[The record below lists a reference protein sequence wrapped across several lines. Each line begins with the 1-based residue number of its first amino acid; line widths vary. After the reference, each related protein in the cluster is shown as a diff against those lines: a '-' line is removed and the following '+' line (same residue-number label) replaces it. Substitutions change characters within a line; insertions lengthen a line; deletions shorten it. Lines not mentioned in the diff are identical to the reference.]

1 MKQFNKKVLSATVS
15 MMMTW
20 AVCGS
25 IQTSIASDIEIYKDA
40 TKGKT
45 NILLMLDT
53 SGSMGISSLV
63 LPKNNAYGSPGDVTE
78 ALCGRDTVP
87 EYHNNGSTTSNIYQ
101 WHYNLK
107 DPVTNRTAI
116 KKTVNIGGTS
126 VDYYMRGCRKQ
137 INGQWVQEYD
147 RLSRLKDAILPLL
160 ASDELGSDVVMGL
173 GQFSSKTELTIG
185 NVSNR
190 LTDGHSGRI
199 LVPNAPLDTAQRLK
213 IARQIAEIKSL
224 DTITN
229 EDGTANS
236 NLKLS
241 SKNYPNVTKAA
252 SGTPTVHAYAEAG
265 AYMMGT
271 TTGGTGTNSGQV
283 NTIYDGY
290 MAMQNGSAQAYFIC
304 VEVGTTTTNALGA
317 TVQQCINNWPGY
329 DGNNRTVTTGTISGG
344 VFKPDSTSPTGWR
357 QITSQ
362 AAFKN
367 EVGSMDSAW
376 EVFSKMPEGWRYGG
390 WMKVNNEPMDIEPI
404 VGTVWTGY
412 AGGTIGIVSYRTS
425 PFSIKSGTVTR
436 TTTTKG
442 FLECG
447 SGFRVDTGWISLCYR
462 DDGPSNGKWVRDAS
476 PQERNNRTCYAPV
489 RGEHPIQNV
498 YDRNGSGNLQASEER
513 ANLNNTRFEDWGNKN
528 TDKKCVQSRWYEA
541 RTWGDVVTTVTD
553 HAPIDN
559 AGGFIY
565 SVDEAKNGSNYKAG
579 GTTNSCDGNGIYFLT
594 DGAPNSTKDT
604 MARTIMNH
612 SLANGAYAFTG
623 TPTSLKPVPL
633 KSNLFA
639 GETGGWEY
647 IGAYA
652 KKLRNRTLL
661 SNTQKNPAD
670 MSIKTAVVGFG
681 SSFAGITKKANGTY
695 DCDSAPNQDAKNA
708 CLWGS
713 AEYGDGGFYYA
724 ENSEDIKNSILDFV
738 DKAGADFE
746 PIATGSP
753 TIPVDS
759 LNPVQ
764 LQPYGYYAAFEPK
777 PQENT
782 QLWAGNLNKYNL
794 RNGELVDK
802 NLQRLI
808 LSTGA
813 LNKDAV
819 GLWTNGVKGQL
830 ELGTLT
836 AENGNQSSKRKVF
849 TNRVIKDDHTADSGG
864 SLAQVNLM
872 TLFADNEDVA
882 KFKHD
887 ADKNYWLNFLGYDV
901 GITDNIASLGDL
913 ASKAEYRELGSVMHS
928 TPVMLT
934 QEGKITVVDGKLTTT
949 GRKDYLMFGSTQGAL
964 HVVDDDGK
972 EVFAFVPHEMMKNQK
987 NAFIASGKYTGSGK
1001 NNLFYGVDGAWTA
1014 HTQYVSKSDGTLTVK
1029 DSGRKA
1035 SDEEDAQNLIGMQWV
1050 YGGLRMGGK
1059 SYYALDLTDIE
1070 KPELKFHINPDAD
1083 DASAALKQMG
1093 QSWSKPTLA
1102 YVNWGD
1108 TRKLV
1113 MFVGGGYDPVYETHN
1128 ANPSGT
1134 KGNGVYMFD
1143 AHNGD
1148 LLWWASDSEKT
1159 GASRFT
1165 QNNELKYSVVS
1176 QINAIDRDGD
1186 GLTDHIYFGDLG
1198 GQAFRVDFN
1207 NRATDTANFATR
1219 AVRLFTEHQGSG
1231 LSPRFYEMPS
1241 VSIHQDDG
1249 SYFAAVAF
1257 SSGNRSSPLAG
1268 LNSTV
1273 SANDAVFVVYDND
1286 VARQD
1291 LYKSGITL
1299 NTQDEV
1305 LTELDFDS
1313 GVARRGQ
1320 NNTLNGGWK
1329 AYFDNDN
1336 VGRYKGMND
1345 LYALDGMLYVNVYD
1359 RDGTGIGGNCGAGVA
1374 GDSYLYQ
1381 YCLPTGKCDFYSG
1394 SGNKANRVKLGA
1406 GILGTGLGQGFKNGP
1421 NTVSLVVN
1429 RDQPSA
1435 LDCSLPANKNLPQ
1448 CQLFSTE
1455 VKLKQMRWYEAR

>member
-1 MKQFNKKVLSATVS
+1 

-20 AVCGS
+20 ALCGS
-25 IQTSIASDIEIYKDA
+25 IQTSVASDIEIYKDA

-107 DPVTNRTAI
+107 DPATNRTAI
-116 KKTVNIGGTS
+116 KKTVDIDGTLI
-126 VDYYMRGCRKQ
+126 DYYVRGCRKQ

-199 LVPNAPLDTAQRLK
+199 LVPNAPLDTAQRIK
-213 IARQIAEIKSL
+213 IARQIAAIKSL

-290 MAMQNGSAQAYFIC
+290 MAMQNGSEQAYFIC
-304 VEVGTTTTNALGA
+304 VEVGTTTTTALGA
-317 TVQQCINNWPGY
+317 TVQQCINNWPGH
-329 DGNNRTVTTGTISGG
+329 DSDRKTITTGTLNGG
-344 VFKPDSTSPTGWR
+344 VYKPNAAGTGWIR
-357 QITSQ
+357 ITTQ
-362 AAFKN
+362 NDFRN
-367 EVGSMDSAW
+367 EVNAWYSAHNIREADGRLKTADMQTGW
-376 EVFSKMPEGWRYGG
+376 NTFTQLPEGWRYGG

-436 TTTTKG
+436 QVTTQG
-442 FLECG
+442 FQDCP
-447 SGFRVDTGWISLCYR
+447 SGFNVLSGWTSLCVQSGNWSREAYS
-462 DDGPSNGKWVRDAS
+462 DEIKDGKCLYPVIGQNPIPNARN
-476 PQERNNRTCYAPV
+476 PQGQPHYETYNMNNNRTYMTQNKKRCEQKEYAV
-489 RGEHPIQNV
+489 
-498 YDRNGSGNLQASEER
+498 
-513 ANLNNTRFEDWGNKN
+513 
-528 TDKKCVQSRWYEA
+528 A
-541 RTWGDVVTTVTD
+541 RSWGDITTTETVIQ
-553 HAPIDN
+553 PIDN
-559 AGGFIY
+559 AGGFVY
-565 SVDEAKNGSNYKAG
+565 STSDAKEGNKYKAG
-579 GTTNSCDGNGIYFLT
+579 GSTDSCDGNGIYFLT

-612 SLANGAYAFTG
+612 SLSNGTYAFSG
-623 TPTSLKPVPL
+623 RPDINSSDVLKPVPL

-681 SSFAGITKKANGTY
+681 SSFAGITKNANGTY
-695 DCDSAPNQDAKNA
+695 DCESAPNQDAKNA

-724 ENSEDIKNSILDFV
+724 EKSEDIKNSILDFV
-738 DKAGADFE
+738 KKAGADFE

-830 ELGTLT
+830 PLGTLV
-836 AENGNQSSKRKVF
+836 AANGEQNSKRKVF
-849 TNRVIKDDHTADSGG
+849 TNRVIKADKTAVSGDR
-864 SLAQVNLM
+864 LAQVSLLS
-872 TLFADNEDVA
+872 LFAENNEIA
-882 KFKHD
+882 KFKYD

-901 GITDNIASLGDL
+901 GITESIASLADL
-913 ASKAEYRELGSVMHS
+913 TSKEEYRELGSVMHS

-964 HVVDDDGK
+964 HVVDDEGK

-987 NAFIASGKYTGSGK
+987 NAFIGSGKYTGSGK
-1001 NNLFYGVDGAWTA
+1001 NNLFYGVDGPWVA

-1083 DASAALKQMG
+1083 NASAALKQMG

-1128 ANPSGT
+1128 ADPSST

-1186 GLTDHIYFGDLG
+1186 GLTDHLYFGDLG

-1207 NRATDTANFATR
+1207 NHAADTANFATR
-1219 AVRLFTEHQGSG
+1219 VVRLFTEHQGSG

-1291 LYKSGITL
+1291 LYKSSTSL
-1299 NTQDEV
+1299 NTHDET
-1305 LTELDFDS
+1305 LTELNFDN
-1313 GVARRGQ
+1313 GVPRRGQ

-1329 AYFDNDN
+1329 AYFDSAKA
-1336 VGRYKGMND
+1336 GRYKGMND

-1381 YCLPTGKCDFYSG
+1381 YCLPTGKCNFYSG
-1394 SGNKANRVKLGA
+1394 TGNKPGRVKLGA
-1406 GILGTGLGQGFKNGP
+1406 GILGTGLGLGYGDEE

-1429 RDQPSA
+1429 RDEPSA

-1448 CQLFSTE
+1448 CQLFDTQ
-1455 VKLKQMRWYEAR
+1455 VKLKQMRWYESR